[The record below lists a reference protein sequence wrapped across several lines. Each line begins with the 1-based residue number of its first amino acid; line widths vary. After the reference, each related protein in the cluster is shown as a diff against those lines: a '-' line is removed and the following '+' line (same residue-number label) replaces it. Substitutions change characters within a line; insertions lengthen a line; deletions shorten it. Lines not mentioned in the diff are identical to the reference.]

1 MNREFR
7 LLFEEF
13 HMLLDVIDQYA
24 QNPNSRNAKDL
35 LKSVPLRYS
44 FSEGQKVK
52 LRRDFRQFE
61 LIAREGDEVVITR
74 IVDADKPYSVWHE
87 EFGGLWVYP
96 WEII

>member
-13 HMLLDVIDQYA
+13 HTLLDVIDQYA
-24 QNPNSRNAKDL
+24 QNPNSRAAKDL

-44 FSEGQKVK
+44 FSVDQKVK
-52 LRRDFRQFE
+52 LRREFRDSDI
-61 LIAREGDEVVITR
+61 IAREGDEVVITR
-74 IVDADKPYSVWHE
+74 IVDADRPYSVWHK
-87 EFGGLWVYP
+87 EFGGFWVYP

>member
-13 HMLLDVIDQYA
+13 HKLLDAIDQCA
-24 QNPNSRNAKDL
+24 QNPDSEATKGL
-35 LKSVPLRYS
+35 LKSIPLRYS
-44 FSEGQKVK
+44 FSVDQKVK
-52 LRRDFRQFE
+52 LMREFKDSE

-87 EFGGLWVYP
+87 DFGGFWVYP

>member
-13 HMLLDVIDQYA
+13 HTLLNAVDQYA
-24 QNPNSRNAKDL
+24 QNPNSEAAKGL
-35 LKSVPLRYS
+35 LKSIPLRYS
-44 FSEGQKVK
+44 FSVDQKVK
-52 LRRDFRQFE
+52 LLRDFKQFN

-87 EFGGLWVYP
+87 DFGGFWVYP
-96 WEII
+96 WEIL

>member
-13 HMLLDVIDQYA
+13 HILLDAIDQYVE
-24 QNPNSRNAKDL
+24 NPNSEAVKDL

-44 FSEGQKVK
+44 FAVDQKVK
-52 LRRDFRQFE
+52 LRRDFKESE
-61 LIAREGDEVVITR
+61 LIAKEGDEVIITR
-74 IVDADKPYSVWHE
+74 IVDADRPYSVWHK
-87 EFGGLWVYP
+87 EFGGFWVYP

>member
-13 HMLLDVIDQYA
+13 NMLLDAIDQYA
-24 QNPNSRNAKDL
+24 QNPNSRKSKDL

-52 LRRDFRQFE
+52 LMREFKDSE
-61 LIAREGDEVVITR
+61 LVAREGDEVIITR

-87 EFGGLWVYP
+87 EFGGFWVFP
-96 WEII
+96 WEIL